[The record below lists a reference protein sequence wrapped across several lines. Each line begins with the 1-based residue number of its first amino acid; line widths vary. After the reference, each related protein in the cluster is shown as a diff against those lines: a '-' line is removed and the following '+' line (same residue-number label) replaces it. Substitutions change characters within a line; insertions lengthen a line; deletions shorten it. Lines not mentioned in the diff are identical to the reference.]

1 MIIEKD
7 GKFFEKVEVEKEIS
21 ELEYLR
27 RKIKE
32 LEEKVSRLEARP
44 DYIPY
49 IPYPVYP
56 YNEPLQVTYGTCTG
70 DPSPDQ
76 LPFTVTCHKCSL

>member
-32 LEEKVSRLEARP
+32 LEEKVSGLEARP
-44 DYIPY
+44 DYISY
-49 IPYPVYP
+49 VHHFDAQCGASNSSTI
-56 YNEPLQVTYGTCTG
+56 
-70 DPSPDQ
+70 
-76 LPFTVTCHKCSL
+76 

>member
-32 LEEKVSRLEARP
+32 LEEKVSGLEARP
-44 DYIPY
+44 DYINY
-49 IPYPVYP
+49 MYYPVDLC
-56 YNEPLQVTYGTCTG
+56 ESLQ
-70 DPSPDQ
+70 P
-76 LPFTVTCHKCSL
+76 PFTVTCHKCSL